1 MGAKPMSPFDVI
13 AAALLLLGTLL
24 TLIAGVGV
32 LRFPDAF
39 TRMHAATKSTS
50 LGLTL
55 VLLGAAIRIET
66 AGSTVKLLLVVAF
79 QFLTAPIAA
88 HMVGRA
94 AHRTGHTAHLQVDE
108 LASLDMETM
117 DPADHRGEQPGRP
130 QEDG

>member
-1 MGAKPMSPFDVI
+1 MSPFDVI

-50 LGLTL
+50 LGLAL

-66 AGSTVKLLLVVAF
+66 AGNTVKLLLVVAF

-94 AHRTGHTAHLQVDE
+94 AHRTGHTAHLRGDE
-108 LASLDMETM
+108 LTSLDLETM
-117 DPADHRGEQPGRP
+117 APADHRGERGEQPGRP
-130 QEDG
+130 QENG